1 MSDSVVFEII
11 NNKLYSINT
20 DVDKDDSR
28 GKQEIKKDEIFKT
41 PIYKS
46 TNFRLIDI
54 DEKTQSVSIQP
65 VDSYA
70 DKQTFDDLPYAHI
83 GPNRV
88 PKIPIIIRAE
98 PTGPIKKVSID
109 YLNKRPSSQ
118 LKSSSK
124 PTDIWSLETPS
135 SVLKSS
141 RTPIDLSKLTCF
153 QKGGKRTKR
162 KRTKRKSRR
171 N

>member
-1 MSDSVVFEII
+1 MEGSFVFLII
-11 NNKLYSINT
+11 NNKLYRINT
-20 DVDKDDSR
+20 DVDKDDST
-28 GKQEIKKDEIFKT
+28 GKDEIKKDGIFIT
-41 PIYKS
+41 PIYKH
-46 TNFRLIDI
+46 TLFRLIDI

-65 VDSYA
+65 VDSF
-70 DKQTFDDLPYAHI
+70 DKPTYQNPYRPTP
-83 GPNRV
+83 GEV
-88 PKIPIIIRAE
+88 PIMKRGE

-109 YLNKRPSSQ
+109 YLNKRPSSE